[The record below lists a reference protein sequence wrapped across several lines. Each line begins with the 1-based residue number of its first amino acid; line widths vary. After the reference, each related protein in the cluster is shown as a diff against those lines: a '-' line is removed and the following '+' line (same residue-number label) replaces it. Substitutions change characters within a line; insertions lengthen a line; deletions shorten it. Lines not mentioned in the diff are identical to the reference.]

1 MRPTNDFSN
10 TELELVWGAR
20 AVGREL
26 SVSTR
31 QAFYL
36 LESGRLPAKK
46 VGRQWCT
53 SRKALRQYFADI
65 SGEAVTPASDLISV
79 SEACDRSGEKPATI
93 INWVIRHKIGSH
105 VKTGSG
111 GDWMVDP
118 EALEQLLEDRAA
130 AI

>member
-1 MRPTNDFSN
+1 MKSTTDSSN
-10 TELELVWGAR
+10 TELELIWGA
-20 AVGREL
+20 ASIGREL

-79 SEACDRSGEKPATI
+79 HEACERSGETPATI

-105 VKTGSG
+105 VKTASG
-111 GDWMVDP
+111 GDWVVDQK
-118 EALEQLLEDRAA
+118 ALEQLLEDRVAA
-130 AI
+130 S